1 MIYLTNQS
9 EYCSKNNK
17 LIIDI
22 NHNIIIINNIHCEI
36 DLFMYQIKHSIRIA
50 LKVTKTKMTRL

>member
-1 MIYLTNQS
+1 MIYLINKS
-9 EYCSKNNK
+9 EYCLKNNK

-22 NHNIIIINNIHCEI
+22 NPNIIIINNIHCEI

-50 LKVTKTKMTRL
+50 L

>member
-1 MIYLTNQS
+1 MIYLINKS
-9 EYCSKNNK
+9 E

-22 NHNIIIINNIHCEI
+22 NHNIIIINNSHCEI

-50 LKVTKTKMTRL
+50 L